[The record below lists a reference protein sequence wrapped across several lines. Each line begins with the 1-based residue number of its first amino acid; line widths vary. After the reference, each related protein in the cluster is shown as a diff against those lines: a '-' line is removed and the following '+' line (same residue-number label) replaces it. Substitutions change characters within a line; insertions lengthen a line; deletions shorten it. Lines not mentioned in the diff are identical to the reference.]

1 MERIMII
8 GCSGSGKTTLAMK
21 LSEKLSLPLV
31 HLDKLYW
38 TGHWETVDREEFN
51 AMLLKEL
58 EKDRWIIDGN
68 YNSSISLRL
77 KYCDTV
83 IYLDFSC
90 WTCLFGVISRV
101 IKSYGKTRPDMGGD
115 CPEKFDL
122 DFIKF
127 IWSFNKKNR
136 ERYLE
141 MLQSSKD
148 KRIII
153 LHNRRECA
161 EFLKDPM
168 SIQLAKN

>member
-1 MERIMII
+1 MKRIMII
-8 GCSGSGKTTLAMK
+8 GCSGSGKTTLSKK
-21 LSEKLSLPLV
+21 LSERLSLPLV

-68 YNSSISLRL
+68 YNRSIPLRL

-83 IYLDFSC
+83 IYLDFSR
-90 WTCLFGVISRV
+90 WTCLLGVISRV

-122 DFIKF
+122 NFIKF
-127 IWSFNKKNR
+127 VWNFNKINR

-141 MLQSSKD
+141 LLRSAKD
-148 KRIII
+148 KRVII
-153 LHNRRECA
+153 LSNRGECDS
-161 EFLKDPM
+161 FLNG
-168 SIQLAKN
+168 L